1 MTQQS
6 TSLLVGLLAGIS
18 AAFLLVSA
26 GSPSSLSFILFAAAA
41 LPVLIAGLGWSNL
54 ASIVAVLS
62 AMAVIGIATTP
73 QAALVSAVTTLAPAA
88 WIAHLSNLARPAEEI
103 GGPEGAVVWYPL
115 PEIFV
120 RIALCVCIGL
130 VAVGVA
136 MGYGAD
142 FVDQLVD
149 IFVATIKESNAAY
162 SPSPEG
168 IAEMKQFFLYAL
180 PAIQAAMWVTIL
192 LAGWYVASAIV
203 RMSGRSKRPKDD
215 IPSQLRMPRTAAIA
229 LAVGGA
235 MSFRRWRSR
244 PDRLDHLRRI
254 RDGLH
259 HRRLRHRPS
268 PHPRQAGARTAFVG
282 GLSLDGPLYRAVG
295 VFPVPRAVRHGPHS
309 HGDRLR
315 SQLQN
320 LTTPRKDTT
329 MDVILLERIAKLGQM
344 GETVKVRDGYARN
357 FLLPQGKAL
366 RANAANKARF
376 EAERSVLEARNNE
389 RKAEAEKI
397 AEKLDGQTFVVVRSA
412 GETGQLYG
420 SVAARDVIAVL
431 EENGFTIGR
440 SQVDMNNPV
449 KTIGLHTVPLA
460 LHAEVNVTVTFNVAR
475 SADEAERQLKG
486 EDLSSADAIYG
497 IDEEAAAEAAEAAAN
512 DPDYLD
518 DEDGEGEENA

>member
-180 PAIQAAMWVTIL
+180 PAIQAAMWVPSFL
-192 LAGWYVASAIV
+192 PDG
-203 RMSGRSKRPKDD
+203 MSP
-215 IPSQLRMPRTAAIA
+215 
-229 LAVGGA
+229 
-235 MSFRRWRSR
+235 
-244 PDRLDHLRRI
+244 
-254 RDGLH
+254 
-259 HRRLRHRPS
+259 RPS
-268 PHPRQAGARTAFVG
+268 CACRAGQNAPRMT
-282 GLSLDGPLYRAVG
+282 SL
-295 VFPVPRAVRHGPHS
+295 HS
-309 HGDRLR
+309 
-315 SQLQN
+315 
-320 LTTPRKDTT
+320 
-329 MDVILLERIAKLGQM
+329 
-344 GETVKVRDGYARN
+344 
-357 FLLPQGKAL
+357 
-366 RANAANKARF
+366 
-376 EAERSVLEARNNE
+376 
-389 RKAEAEKI
+389 
-397 AEKLDGQTFVVVRSA
+397 
-412 GETGQLYG
+412 
-420 SVAARDVIAVL
+420 
-431 EENGFTIGR
+431 
-440 SQVDMNNPV
+440 
-449 KTIGLHTVPLA
+449 
-460 LHAEVNVTVTFNVAR
+460 
-475 SADEAERQLKG
+475 
-486 EDLSSADAIYG
+486 
-497 IDEEAAAEAAEAAAN
+497 
-512 DPDYLD
+512 
-518 DEDGEGEENA
+518 

>member
-103 GGPEGAVVWYPL
+103 GGPEGAVIWYPL

-130 VAVGVA
+130 IAVGVA
-136 MGYGAD
+136 MGYGSE
-142 FVDQLVD
+142 FVGQLVE

-215 IPSQLRMPRTAAIA
+215 IPSQLRMPRTGAIA
-229 LAVGGA
+229 LAAGGA
-235 MSFRRWRSR
+235 MSFV
-244 PDRLDHLRRI
+244 
-254 RDGLH
+254 DGGIGLIGWTICGAFGAGFIIAGFAIAH
-259 HRRLRHRPS
+259 HRTRGKP
-268 PHPRQAGARTAFVG
+268 AR
-282 GLSLDGPLYRAVG
+282 GL
-295 VFPVPRAVRHGPHS
+295 
-309 HGDRLR
+309 
-315 SQLQN
+315 
-320 LTTPRKDTT
+320 
-329 MDVILLERIAKLGQM
+329 LLW
-344 GETVKVRDGYARN
+344 
-357 FLLPQGKAL
+357 
-366 RANAANKARF
+366 AAYLA
-376 EAERSVLEARNNE
+376 
-389 RKAEAEKI
+389 
-397 AEKLDGQTFVVVRSA
+397 
-412 GETGQLYG
+412 
-420 SVAARDVIAVL
+420 
-431 EENGFTIGR
+431 TI
-440 SQVDMNNPV
+440 
-449 KTIGLHTVPLA
+449 IFTVPLA
-460 LHAEVNVTVTFNVAR
+460 FFLFLGLFDTAR
-475 SADEAERQLKG
+475 TLTATGSGPNSK
-486 EDLSSADAIYG
+486 
-497 IDEEAAAEAAEAAAN
+497 
-512 DPDYLD
+512 P
-518 DEDGEGEENA
+518 

>member
-142 FVDQLVD
+142 FVDQLVE
-149 IFVATIKESNAAY
+149 IFVSTIKESNAAY

-235 MSFRRWRSR
+235 MSFV
-244 PDRLDHLRRI
+244 
-254 RDGLH
+254 DGGLGLIGWTICGAFGMGFIIAGFAIAH
-259 HRRLRHRPS
+259 HRTRGKP
-268 PHPRQAGARTAFVG
+268 AR
-282 GLSLDGPLYRAVG
+282 GL
-295 VFPVPRAVRHGPHS
+295 
-309 HGDRLR
+309 
-315 SQLQN
+315 
-320 LTTPRKDTT
+320 
-329 MDVILLERIAKLGQM
+329 LLWVAYLS
-344 GETVKVRDGYARN
+344 TVL
-357 FLLPQGKAL
+357 F
-366 RANAANKARF
+366 
-376 EAERSVLEARNNE
+376 
-389 RKAEAEKI
+389 
-397 AEKLDGQTFVVVRSA
+397 
-412 GETGQLYG
+412 
-420 SVAARDVIAVL
+420 
-431 EENGFTIGR
+431 
-440 SQVDMNNPV
+440 
-449 KTIGLHTVPLA
+449 TVPLA
-460 LHAEVNVTVTFNVAR
+460 FFLFLGLFDTAR
-475 SADEAERQLKG
+475 TLTATGSGPNSKT
-486 EDLSSADAIYG
+486 
-497 IDEEAAAEAAEAAAN
+497 
-512 DPDYLD
+512 
-518 DEDGEGEENA
+518 